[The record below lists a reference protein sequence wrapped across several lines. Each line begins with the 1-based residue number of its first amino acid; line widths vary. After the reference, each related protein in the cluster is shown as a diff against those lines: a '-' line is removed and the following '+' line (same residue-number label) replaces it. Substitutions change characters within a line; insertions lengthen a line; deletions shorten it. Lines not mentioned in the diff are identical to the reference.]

1 MVNRNTDA
9 STVQAFLS
17 FFPLFLAYFSFLL
30 FSFSSLAFFFSFLL
44 FFFLFLFFFFSCC
57 LFLQGV
63 SFFPFLFLKGVL
75 TPTLP
80 LSFQQLLEK
89 NCGRLFAEAKQ
100 GFINVPSLYR
110 WLKTEQKLGPGSSSR
125 LALRVSQV
133 GGGGGGGGRGG
144 IFKRV
149 KAGEAGMGSCEWT
162 WRGRG
167 RGRGQWVWTRA
178 ERAWLVRQ
186 QDDPGRVVL
195 SSILSITA
203 PFYLQHKGANN
214 CTRKRTHKV
223 LCKYMLKHQELNKSD
238 RQNGS
243 G

>member
-1 MVNRNTDA
+1 MVNRNTDT

-17 FFPLFLAYFSFLL
+17 FFSLFLAYFSFLL
-30 FSFSSLAFFFSFLL
+30 FSFSSLAFFF
-44 FFFLFLFFFFSCC
+44 LFFFFSFFFSFSF
-57 LFLQGV
+57 FLAVCFFRGL

-89 NCGRLFAEAKQ
+89 NCGLLFAEAKQ

-110 WLKTEQKLGPGSSSR
+110 WLKTEQKLWPGSSSR

-133 GGGGGGGGRGG
+133 GGGGGGGG

-178 ERAWLVRQ
+178 ERTWLVRQ